1 MLCVHA
7 CAQQRVCVCVCVQVS
22 RYVNSLFLSAL
33 PPGIFFSTHLIILCY
48 IQPLACSL
56 FSASFSLQPLHTFHS
71 PPPLFVSV
79 CFFFLLLAV
88 LSCFQPVYSAI
99 ALALLFQSQILHH
112 FPFVSDSRRSGYTC
126 KTEVVKC
133 CWARQDQSGLYKQYC
148 LTLCIYVYVKDIPP
162 DHVNEVKMWQLEK

>member
-1 MLCVHA
+1 MLTA
-7 CAQQRVCVCVCVQVS
+7 YFSPLSPQAFSSPRILLYCATS
-22 RYVNSLFLSAL
+22 NLWPAPSFLPHSLFNHCI
-33 PPGIFFSTHLIILCY
+33 PFTV
-48 IQPLACSL
+48 
-56 FSASFSLQPLHTFHS
+56 
-71 PPPLFVSV
+71 PPLFVSV

-133 CWARQDQSGLYKQYC
+133 CWASQDQSGLYKQYC

>member
-1 MLCVHA
+1 MRVLNK
-7 CAQQRVCVCVCVQVS
+7 VCVCVCVQVS
-22 RYVNSLFLSAL
+22 QYVNSLFLSAL

-56 FSASFSLQPLHTFHS
+56 FSASFSLNHCIPFTV
-71 PPPLFVSV
+71 PPLFASV
-79 CFFFLLLAV
+79 CFFFLLLGV

-99 ALALLFQSQILHH
+99 ALALLFQSHILHH

-133 CWARQDQSGLYKQYC
+133 CWASQDQSGLYKQYY
-148 LTLCIYVYVKDIPP
+148 LTLCVYVYVKDIPP
-162 DHVNEVKMWQLEK
+162 DHVNEVKIWQLEK

>member
-1 MLCVHA
+1 MCLEVIFKIGKAVIMLCVHA

-71 PPPLFVSV
+71 PPPFCV
-79 CFFFLLLAV
+79 CVFFLSFTGSLVLFSASLLCHRTRFAFSV
-88 LSCFQPVYSAI
+88 SNSPSLSF
-99 ALALLFQSQILHH
+99 
-112 FPFVSDSRRSGYTC
+112 
-126 KTEVVKC
+126 
-133 CWARQDQSGLYKQYC
+133 C
-148 LTLCIYVYVKDIPP
+148 LRLQEKWIY
-162 DHVNEVKMWQLEK
+162 L

>member
-1 MLCVHA
+1 M
-7 CAQQRVCVCVCVQVS
+7 CVCVQVS

-71 PPPLFVSV
+71 PPPPLFVSV

-133 CWARQDQSGLYKQYC
+133 CWASQDQSGLYKQYC

>member
-1 MLCVHA
+1 MLTA
-7 CAQQRVCVCVCVQVS
+7 YFSPLSPQAFSSPLILLYCATS
-22 RYVNSLFLSAL
+22 NLWPAPSF
-33 PPGIFFSTHLIILCY
+33 
-48 IQPLACSL
+48 L

-133 CWARQDQSGLYKQYC
+133 CWASQDQSGLYKQYC